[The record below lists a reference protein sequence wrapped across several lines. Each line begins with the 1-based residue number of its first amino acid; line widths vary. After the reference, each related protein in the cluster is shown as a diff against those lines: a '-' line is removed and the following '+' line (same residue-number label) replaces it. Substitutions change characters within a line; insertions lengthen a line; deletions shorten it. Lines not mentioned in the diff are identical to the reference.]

1 MAMKRVIWF
10 ILSLVFLTS
19 ACSGMEQGAAQL
31 AGLPDDAQVLIFSL
45 ITAGV
50 TWLLLKASEFF
61 KIDLSGY
68 ANAAAAA
75 IAPILIAIIESWLG
89 LIPPVFDNLVLS
101 IIHLIVLLIGSLGA
115 FFLFKRKA
123 PSLR

>member
-1 MAMKRVIWF
+1 MKKF
-10 ILSLVFLTS
+10 LSLFVLVIVLT
-19 ACSGMEQGAAQL
+19 ACSPVAQGLME
-31 AGLPDDAQVLIFSL
+31 LPDEGRLLVLML

-50 TWLLLKASEFF
+50 TWLLLKLSEVF

-68 ANAAAAA
+68 ANAIAAA
-75 IAPILIAIIESWLG
+75 IAPILITLIEAGLR
-89 LIPPVFDNLVLS
+89 LIPPIFDNLVLS
-101 IIHLIVLLIGSLGA
+101 IIHLIVLLVGSIGA